1 MSRKKR
7 TRDWAKVLA
16 RQTVEGK
23 YRLLEFVG
31 SGKIGFVYRSERV
44 DVPGIEVAVK
54 LMFGDPK
61 DGWETEI
68 RKVAALNLLESV
80 VHFHDLGTDQIRTGE
95 KTRVCQYTVWDYI
108 APGENLKTYLRRVGT
123 VPASF
128 IVAVVKRVL
137 HVLDAC
143 QDKGIVRHGDLHA
156 GNILVGD
163 SSASTR
169 DDNLEKRVPIFVS
182 DFGYGA
188 TEGEKTPKDDFNGLA
203 IIINLLLQHFNYA
216 TASASDRQ
224 LIRDV
229 QSDLGKLLKERRASE
244 RQLPINLLR
253 VLTEICRNA
262 RAHHTRESGS
272 NGTTAAN
279 AGVAPGGTKLGQFQ
293 VSEMIGERWDWWKK
307 LFVPSVPARSKIMD
321 LNIPTVVTGPRG
333 CGKTMLFRRLSE
345 RLVVECGPVD
355 DATARD
361 LVAFFV
367 NANDFADAFSRF
379 PESPTA
385 RQEQNLVCFA
395 NLCVLSDVLSVLS
408 ARAARNAENPPEAF
422 VDFVK
427 SILISSDSKEL
438 VQGEDRLERYRA
450 ALEEIKWSFLGADF
464 NSVFPGYTKLSQ
476 TRWLPHFVAELRVH
490 CAWAAD
496 RSVLLL
502 VDDFSTPRVSASMQ
516 RVLNRLFLQRSSHFL
531 AKLATEAWSTFVPED
546 SSGKALEDGEDY
558 QLIDIG
564 EESLFLTDRDRL
576 MFLNKVFSK
585 RLSLDIRLQ
594 ELVPDLASLLGRL
607 DMSKTE
613 FARKLR
619 ETPLSDV
626 SQEAVPRES
635 QRRGQTRARVLYFGE
650 NVFADLWSGDT
661 RTMIQL
667 LTDVVNQ
674 AFPVGDAF
682 VGPVSAEI
690 QDRAFRNRG
699 GEWLNSHT
707 RNEPTSPSVVRDKI
721 RAVTKTSPGYS
732 LTGTYG
738 DHLKA
743 VVEAFAAAAKALLF
757 GPTYT
762 MKETSGERE
771 VPRMAFRLEIIDEF
785 RIDGLALEIYRDLI
799 RYGLFM
805 RDNRGKSVRGNFVPR
820 LYLRRLLL
828 PYCALPLSKRDS
840 VQIGHRAF
848 ELLLL
853 EPDQFRQRYSSR
865 RQNVDS
871 LTPQLP
877 FGGEAFTEH
886 SDAAYDDLSQEDDV

>member
-1 MSRKKR
+1 MARKQKGSV
-7 TRDWAKVLA
+7 DNWPKSFAQ
-16 RQTVEGK
+16 QTVNGK

-31 SGKIGFVYRSERV
+31 SGKIGFVYRSERM

-54 LMFGDPK
+54 LMFGDLK

-68 RKVAALNLLESV
+68 KKVAALNLVENV
-80 VHFHDLGTDQIRTGE
+80 VHFHDLGTAQIKSGA

-108 APGENLKTYLRRVGT
+108 APGENLKNHLARVGT
-123 VPASF
+123 VSASF
-128 IVAVVKRVL
+128 IVAVVKRIL

-163 SSASTR
+163 PSASTR
-169 DDNLEKRVPIFVS
+169 DDNLEKRAPIFVS

-188 TEGEKTPKDDFNGLA
+188 SKGQKTPKDDFIGLA
-203 IIINLLLQHFNYA
+203 DIINLQLQHFNYA

-224 LIRDV
+224 LMRDV
-229 QSDLGKLLKERRASE
+229 QSDLGKLLKERRESE
-244 RQLPINLLR
+244 RQSPLDLLHVLIEIGR
-253 VLTEICRNA
+253 VA
-262 RAHHTRESGS
+262 RAHRSSDTSP
-272 NGTTAAN
+272 N
-279 AGVAPGGTKLGQFQ
+279 ASTVASTSVSPGGTNLGQFQ

-307 LFVPSVPARSKIMD
+307 LFVPSVPARSRIMD

-345 RLVVECGPVD
+345 RLIVECGPVD
-355 DATARD
+355 DTASKEM
-361 LVAFFV
+361 VAFFV

-379 PESPTA
+379 PELPTA
-385 RQEQNLVCFA
+385 KQEQNLICFA
-395 NLCVLSDVLSVLS
+395 NLCVLSDVLSVVS
-408 ARAARNAENPPEAF
+408 ARAARNAENAPESF
-422 VDFVK
+422 LDFVK

-450 ALEEIKWSFLGADF
+450 ALEEIKWSFPDAKFD
-464 NSVFPGYTKLSQ
+464 SPFPGYTKLSQ
-476 TRWLPHFVAELRVH
+476 TRWLPHFVSELRAQ
-490 CAWAAD
+490 CCWAAN
-496 RSVLLL
+496 RSVLLF

-516 RVLNRLFLQRSSHFL
+516 RVLNRLFLQRSPHFL
-531 AKLATEAWSTFVPED
+531 SKLATEAWSTFVPED

-564 EESLFLTDRDRL
+564 EESLFLADRDRL
-576 MFLNKVFSK
+576 MFLNKVFAK
-585 RLSLDIRLQ
+585 RLSLDARLQ
-594 ELVPDLASLLGRL
+594 ELAPDLGNLLGRPNV
-607 DMSKTE
+607 SKTE

-619 ETPLSDV
+619 ENPLSNAN
-626 SQEAVPRES
+626 QKAVPGGS
-635 QRRGQTRARVLYFGE
+635 QRRGRTRSRMLYCGE

-667 LTDVVNQ
+667 LTDVVDQ
-674 AFPVGDAF
+674 ASPAGSDVVVPV
-682 VGPVSAEI
+682 PEEI

-707 RNEPTSPSVVRDKI
+707 RNEPTSPSIVRDEIQAIK
-721 RAVTKTSPGYS
+721 RTNPEYS

-743 VVEAFAAAAKALLF
+743 IVEAFAAAARALLF

-771 VPRMAFRLEIIDEF
+771 VPRMAFRLEIVDEF

-799 RYGLFM
+799 RYGFFM

-828 PYCALPLSKRDS
+828 PYCALALSKRDS

-853 EPDQFRQRYSSR
+853 EPDRFRKRYSSR
-865 RQNVDS
+865 RQDGDS
-871 LTPQLP
+871 STSELP
-877 FGGEAFTEH
+877 FGGEGFTQD
-886 SDAAYDDLSQEDDV
+886 SDGAYDDLNQEG

>member
-1 MSRKKR
+1 MSPPNSSRA
-7 TRDWAKVLA
+7 WAKSCA
-16 RQTVEGK
+16 GETVEGK
-23 YRLLEFVG
+23 YRLLNFVG
-31 SGKIGFVYRSERV
+31 SGKIGAVYRSDRM

-54 LMFGDPK
+54 LMFDQPK

-68 RKVAALNLLESV
+68 KKVAALNLVESV
-80 VHFHDLGTDQIRTGE
+80 VHFHDLGSAHIKTGGRS
-95 KTRVCQYTVWDYI
+95 RVCQYTVWDYI
-108 APGENLKTYLRRVGT
+108 APGENLKMYLDRVES

-128 IVAVVKRVL
+128 IVAVVKRIL

-143 QDKGIVRHGDLHA
+143 QDKGIARHGDLHA

-188 TEGEKTPKDDFNGLA
+188 TGGKITPKDDFNCLVN
-203 IIINLLLQHFNYA
+203 IINLLLQHFNYA

-224 LIRDV
+224 LMRDI
-229 QSDLGKLLKERRASE
+229 QSDLGKLLNERRASE
-244 RQLPINLLR
+244 RQSPIDLLR
-253 VLTEICRNA
+253 LLTGICRNA
-262 RAHHTRESGS
+262 RAHHTRERRSSGTRVS
-272 NGTTAAN
+272 SSSVSPAGTN
-279 AGVAPGGTKLGQFQ
+279 LGQFQ

-307 LFVPSVPARSKIMD
+307 LFVPSVPARSRIMD

-355 DATARD
+355 DSTANE

-379 PESPTA
+379 PDSPTA
-385 RQEQNLVCFA
+385 KQEQDLICFA

-408 ARAARNAENPPEAF
+408 ARAARNAENTPEAF

-427 SILISSDSKEL
+427 SILISPSSKEL

-450 ALEEIKWSFLGADF
+450 VLEEIKWSFLGTEC
-464 NSVFPGYTKLSQ
+464 NSAFPGYAKLSQ
-476 TRWLPHFVAELRVH
+476 TRWLPHFVSELRAN
-490 CAWAAD
+490 CSWAAE

-502 VDDFSTPRVSASMQ
+502 VDDFSTPRVSGSMQ
-516 RVLNRLFLQRSSHFL
+516 RVLNRLFLQRSPHFL

-564 EESLFLTDRDRL
+564 EESLFLPDRDRL
-576 MFLNKVFSK
+576 MFLNEVFSK
-585 RLSLDIRLQ
+585 RLSLDSRLQ
-594 ELVPDLASLLGRL
+594 DLVVDLTGLLGRL

-613 FARKLR
+613 FARRLR
-619 ETPLSDV
+619 ESPLSDT
-626 SQEAVPRES
+626 SQEAVPHGS
-635 QRRGQTRARVLYFGE
+635 QRRGRTRARVLYFGE

-667 LTDVVNQ
+667 LTDVVDQ
-674 AFPVGDAF
+674 ASPADGVFVPPVPG
-682 VGPVSAEI
+682 EI

-707 RNEPTSPSVVRDKI
+707 RNEPTSPSVVRDQI
-721 RAVTKTSPGYS
+721 ESFARARPGYS

-762 MKETSGERE
+762 MKETSSERE

-785 RIDGLALEIYRDLI
+785 RIEGLALEIYRDLI

-848 ELLLL
+848 EQLLL
-853 EPDQFRQRYSSR
+853 EPDQFRQRYPSR
-865 RQNVDS
+865 RQSGNS
-871 LTPQLP
+871 RTPQLP
-877 FGGEAFTEH
+877 FDGEGFTQD
-886 SDAAYDDLSQEDDV
+886 SDIAYDDLN